1 MVDYRGFSG
10 KLLFVNNIN
19 VNVDV
24 FTFHSHPLPELLL
37 QSALPILQLQL
48 SSAWGMK
55 KDQEELF
62 QSYFETDNYFLA
74 LESIQLDFFLKK
86 KT

>member
-1 MVDYRGFSG
+1 MFPIARIHIKLFQPHPPGTLDCGLYRGFTQ

-19 VNVDV
+19 VNVDA

-48 SSAWGMK
+48 SSAWG
-55 KDQEELF
+55 
-62 QSYFETDNYFLA
+62 
-74 LESIQLDFFLKK
+74 
-86 KT
+86 